1 LRATL
6 PEELILVAVD
16 AERRATC
23 RAGSAALSYGL
34 AGAVLTELLLL
45 GAVQV
50 TERGLLAVAGA
61 STADELLD
69 DALARIRASR
79 ARDVKGWVRALAG
92 RSAGLHPRLVR
103 RLVHAEVLREERRR
117 VLGVVPVAHYAVADQ
132 VVLAGLRRRLR
143 AGLLGRG
150 TLDSRTA
157 SLIGLV
163 GACGLVDGLVAR
175 DDRRTARRRAATI
188 GGGDPAGTAV
198 SAAIRDAQAAVAA
211 GVTAAAVASTV
222 PTSG

>member
-45 GAVQV
+45 GAVV